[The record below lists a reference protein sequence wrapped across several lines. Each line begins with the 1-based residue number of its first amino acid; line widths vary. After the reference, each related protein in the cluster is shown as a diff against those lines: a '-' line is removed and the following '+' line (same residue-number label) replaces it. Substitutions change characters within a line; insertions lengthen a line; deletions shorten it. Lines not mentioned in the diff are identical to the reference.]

1 MADRPV
7 PAVLSIAGSDSG
19 GGAGIQ
25 ADLKAF
31 ARCGVHGMTAI
42 TALTAQN
49 TVGVEAIEAVPPEMI
64 VAQVRAVARDIGV
77 DAVKIGMLGNV
88 ATVEAVVEALE
99 TYVGNV
105 VPVVLDPV
113 MVAES
118 GARLLDD
125 EACDTLVE
133 KLLPLVTIATPNI
146 PEARVLCGLG
156 DDASQEDLARAVQTL
171 GPDAVVVT
179 GGHSAALVDLFFDGD
194 EPVEIPG
201 ERHSGDAAHGSGC
214 THSSAIAA
222 FLARGAEPLQ
232 AAAAARQL
240 ASLAV
245 GAGLEDLGKGAG
257 PVDVFD
263 LAARARADAE
273 PAESRS

>member
-1 MADRPV
+1 
-7 PAVLSIAGSDSG
+7 VLSIAGSDSG

-49 TVGVEAIEAVPPEMI
+49 TVGVEAVETISPEMI
-64 VAQVRAVARDIGV
+64 VAQVRAVAEDIGV

-88 ATVEAVVEALE
+88 ATVEAVVEALG
-99 TYVGNV
+99 YVGD
-105 VPVVLDPV
+105 VPVILDPV
-113 MVAES
+113 MIAES
-118 GARLLDD
+118 GARLLDED
-125 EACDTLVE
+125 ACDRMVE

-146 PEARVLCGLG
+146 PEARVLSGLG

-179 GGHSAALVDLFFDGD
+179 GGHSAALVDLFFDGQ

-201 ERHSGDAAHGSGC
+201 ERHPGEAAHGSGC

-245 GAGLEDLGKGAG
+245 GAGLEGLGKGAG

-273 PAESRS
+273 LAAESRH

>member
-1 MADRPV
+1 
-7 PAVLSIAGSDSG
+7 
-19 GGAGIQ
+19 
-25 ADLKAF
+25 
-31 ARCGVHGMTAI
+31 MTAI

-49 TVGVEAIEAVPPEMI
+49 TVGVEAVEMIPPEMI
-64 VAQVRAVARDIGV
+64 IAQVRAVAEDIGV
-77 DAVKIGMLGNV
+77 DAVKIGMLGNA
-88 ATVEAVVEALE
+88 ATVEAVVEALG
-99 TYVGNV
+99 YVGDA
-105 VPVVLDPV
+105 PVVLDPV

-146 PEARVLCGLG
+146 PEAQVLSGLG

-201 ERHSGDAAHGSGC
+201 ERHPGEAAHGSGC

-245 GAGLEDLGKGAG
+245 GAGLEGLGKGAG

-273 PAESRS
+273 LAAESRR

>member
-49 TVGVEAIEAVPPEMI
+49 TVGVEAVEAIPPEMI
-64 VAQVRAVARDIGV
+64 VAQVRAVAEDIGV
-77 DAVKIGMLGNV
+77 DAVKIGMLGSV
-88 ATVEAVVEALE
+88 ATVEAVIEALG
-99 TYVGNV
+99 YVGDA
-105 VPVVLDPV
+105 PVVLDPV

-125 EACDTLVE
+125 DACDAMVE

-146 PEARVLCGLG
+146 PEARVLSGLG

-179 GGHSAALVDLFFDGD
+179 GGHSETLVDLFFDGD

-201 ERHSGDAAHGSGC
+201 ERHDGNAAHGSGC
-214 THSSAIAA
+214 THSSSIAA

-232 AAAAARQL
+232 AAAAARRL

-245 GAGLEDLGKGAG
+245 GAGLDGLGKGAG

-273 PAESRS
+273 LAEAAQK

>member
-1 MADRPV
+1 MAGKPV

-42 TALTAQN
+42 TGITAQN
-49 TVGVEAIEAVPPEMI
+49 TVGVEGVEMVAPEMI
-64 VAQVRAVARDIGV
+64 VAQVRAVAEDIGV
-77 DAVKIGMLGNV
+77 DAVKIGMLGDA
-88 ATVEAVVEALE
+88 ATVAAVVEALG
-99 TYVGNV
+99 YVDDA
-105 VPVVLDPV
+105 PVVLDPV

-118 GARLLDD
+118 GARLLDED
-125 EACDTLVE
+125 ACDVLVE

-146 PEARVLCGLG
+146 PEARVLSGLG

-201 ERHSGDAAHGSGC
+201 ERHPGEAAHGSGC

-232 AAAAARQL
+232 GGTAARQV
-240 ASLAV
+240 ASP
-245 GAGLEDLGKGAG
+245 AGGSRPRRLGKGPG
-257 PVDVFD
+257 PG
-263 LAARARADAE
+263 
-273 PAESRS
+273 